1 METIIPATLS
11 TSSQDAAMTD
21 RLPSPEKNVGRKL
34 KAHRKSR
41 RGCGNC
47 KLRRV
52 KVGRRYLMCI
62 LSSRVSAFV
71 LTAAPVV
78 R

>member
-1 METIIPATLS
+1 
-11 TSSQDAAMTD
+11 MTD
-21 RLPSPEKNVGRKL
+21 RLPSTEKDIGRKL
-34 KAHRKSR
+34 KAHKKSR

-52 KVGRRYLMCI
+52 KVGRRYI
-62 LSSRVSAFV
+62 FSSRVMAFG
-71 LTAAPVV
+71 LKATPPVV